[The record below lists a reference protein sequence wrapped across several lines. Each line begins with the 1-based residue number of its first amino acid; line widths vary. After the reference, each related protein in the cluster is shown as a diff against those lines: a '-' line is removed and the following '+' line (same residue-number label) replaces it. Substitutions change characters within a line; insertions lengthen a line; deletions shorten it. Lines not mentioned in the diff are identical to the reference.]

1 MHVLLVQDDLDTRD
15 LLQHA
20 LRKEGHEVS
29 QAFGPTDALRIS
41 RMRAD
46 IDVVFMDLPHWRW
59 PAMMALAQELR
70 RHLPDGHYI
79 LASGDW
85 DTHQSSCQ
93 KDMTMLRKPYGKQDV
108 LRAIGLC
115 TGKACAV
122 FATSLQQ
129 ST

>member
-29 QAFGPTDALRIS
+29 QAFGPSDALRVS
-41 RMRAD
+41 RMRPD
-46 IDVVFMDLPHWRW
+46 IDLVFMDLPHWRW

-70 RHLPDGHYI
+70 RRLPDGHYI

-85 DTHQSSCQ
+85 DTHESSCQ
-93 KDMTMLRKPYGKQDV
+93 KDTTLLRKPYGKQDV
-108 LRAIGLC
+108 LRAIGRC
-115 TGKACAV
+115 THKGCV
-122 FATSLQQ
+122 ILTESLQPG
-129 ST
+129 T